1 MVRSVL
7 QGDEIFLVSF
17 LFVVNQMHIAPEFA
31 EPVLA
36 EKELRFSGPGSL
48 GLQEINFKTAKGKEF
63 PFCIPKIGWSK
74 QSLL

>member
-36 EKELRFSGPGSL
+36 EKELPGPFFRPGEVRFAG
-48 GLQEINFKTAKGKEF
+48 NKF
-63 PFCIPKIGWSK
+63 
-74 QSLL
+74 

>member
-36 EKELRFSGPGSL
+36 EKELPGPFFRPWEFRFAG
-48 GLQEINFKTAKGKEF
+48 NKF
-63 PFCIPKIGWSK
+63 
-74 QSLL
+74 